1 MKRIKI
7 GGIIFLLSFL
17 CLVPLALAGELTTKT
32 EDPTVKTT
40 EPAVNVEEPVVK
52 TEEPVVKPEEPA
64 AKAEEP
70 APQITTQQNTRP
82 LYTVGVGDVLT
93 IRLREGVKLSE
104 FDATVMSTGT
114 IVISSIEV
122 EAAGHTIPEIREQAQ
137 RELGKYIRDFSVD
150 LIPKEWR
157 EKKVIVLGEVEK
169 PGVYNFFAG
178 MTTVQAVALAGG
190 FKNTAVLSDTRIVRG
205 NLDHPEL
212 IQVDLHKTARGK
224 DTKDVLL
231 AQNDVIYVPRSI
243 IGDWNNFINLYL
255 RPTLEV
261 ISLPITSAS
270 TVSTFAAPAK

>member
-1 MKRIKI
+1 MNRIKI

-17 CLVPLALAGELTTKT
+17 LLVPLALAGELTSKT
-32 EDPTVKTT
+32 EEPAVKAA

-52 TEEPVVKPEEPA
+52 EEPA

-70 APQITTQQNTRP
+70 AAKAEESAGKIASIRDTRP
-82 LYTVGVGDVLT
+82 IYTVGIGDVLT
-93 IRLREGVKLSE
+93 IRLREGVKLTE
-104 FDATVMSTGT
+104 YDATVMSTGT
-114 IVISSIEV
+114 IVISFIEI

-137 RELGKYIRDFSVD
+137 KELGKYIRDFSVD

-169 PGVYNFFAG
+169 PGVYNFSAG

-212 IQVDLHKTARGK
+212 IQVDLHKTAKGK
-224 DTKDVLL
+224 DTRDVLL
-231 AQNDVIYVPRSI
+231 AQNDVIYVPRST
-243 IGDWNNFINLYL
+243 IGDWNNFINLYI
-255 RPTLEV
+255 RPTVEV
-261 ISLPITSAS
+261 MSLPLSNAATIQ
-270 TVSTFAAPAK
+270 TFGK

>member
-1 MKRIKI
+1 MTRIKI
-7 GGIIFLLSFL
+7 GGIILFLFFLSF
-17 CLVPLALAGELTTKT
+17 VPLTLAGELTTKT
-32 EDPTVKTT
+32 EESTVKAS

-52 TEEPVVKPEEPA
+52 TEEPVAKPA
-64 AKAEEP
+64 AKAEES
-70 APQITTQQNTRP
+70 AVQIATQQNTRP

-104 FDATVMSTGT
+104 YDATVMSTGT
-114 IVISSIEV
+114 IVISFIEV
-122 EAAGHTIPEIREQAQ
+122 KAAGHTIPEIREEAQ
-137 RELGKYIRDFSVD
+137 KELGKYIRDFSVD

-169 PGVYNFFAG
+169 PGVYNFAAG

-212 IQVDLHKTARGK
+212 IQVDLHKTAKGK
-224 DTKDVLL
+224 DTRDVLL
-231 AQNDVIYVPRSI
+231 AQNDVIYVPRST

-261 ISLPITSAS
+261 ISLPISSAS
-270 TVSTFAAPAK
+270 TAASFPAVAP